1 MFQGLSFKWGGFQIF
16 WVKPWRSVQIYGT
29 LVSGIS
35 STCSPSDARLE
46 LQAYAFPTWVLFIE
60 QLCPLWQ
67 FQNAWHINIPEA
79 ICALIYNDRT
89 LAMHVQTYG
98 HVSLRTK
105 CQLILNFHSKAPW
118 FTLRCHIYRR
128 VMGLGRKL
136 IWDQNTPPSFKDA
149 ISLFVTLMGVLSKF
163 CFCACVIVV
172 LLSPESQTRALS
184 ASAQ

>member
-35 STCSPSDARLE
+35 SCSPSDARLE
-46 LQAYAFPTWVLFIE
+46 LQAYAFPTWVSFIE

-67 FQNAWHINIPEA
+67 FQNSWHINIPEA

-89 LAMHVQTYG
+89 LAMHMQTCG

-105 CQLILNFHSKAPW
+105 MPVNFELSLQGTLIYTEMPYIQKSNGFREKVD
-118 FTLRCHIYRR
+118 LR
-128 VMGLGRKL
+128 
-136 IWDQNTPPSFKDA
+136 
-149 ISLFVTLMGVLSKF
+149 
-163 CFCACVIVV
+163 
-172 LLSPESQTRALS
+172 PEYATQF
-184 ASAQ
+184 